1 MAGARFGLWSVSVGI
16 AMEITQEH
24 HRQLE
29 EIISGIDCP
38 KGFACYKSGFT
49 DLGRVGGIGKKG
61 FLECLEEDCQDCQF
75 SLFFSEPASCLCP
88 VRIYIATE
96 FSR

>member
-1 MAGARFGLWSVSVGI
+1 MYKNSAGS

-24 HRQLE
+24 RIQIE
-29 EIISGIDCP
+29 EIITGVECP
-38 KGFACYKSGFT
+38 KGFVCYKSGFT
-49 DLGRVGGIGKKG
+49 RLGKVGGIKKDG
-61 FLECLEEDCQDCQF
+61 FLDCLEENCQDCQF
-75 SLFFSEPASCLCP
+75 SLPFGTPAACLCP